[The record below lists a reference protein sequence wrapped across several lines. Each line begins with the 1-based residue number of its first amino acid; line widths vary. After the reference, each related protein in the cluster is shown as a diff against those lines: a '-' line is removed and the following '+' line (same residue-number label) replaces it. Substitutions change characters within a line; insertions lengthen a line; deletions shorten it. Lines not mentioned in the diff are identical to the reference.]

1 MEGKPTAKV
10 GPEKHTV
17 KVTVVGRTISYE
29 KPQIRA
35 ERGDTIEWVIND
47 EIPFAVVVRARH
59 SPLAWACHV
68 APKGGKPLE
77 VRVREDAVPGVYPYA
92 LCVCVRDSLVIDDPE
107 IIIPPPKGRG

>member
-1 MEGKPTAKV
+1 MEEKPTAKA
-10 GPEKHTV
+10 GPKKHTV
-17 KVTVVGRTISYE
+17 TVKVAGRTISYD
-29 KPQIRA
+29 KPKICA

-77 VRVREDAVPGVYPYA
+77 VRVREDAMPGVYPYA
-92 LCVCVRDSLVIDDPE
+92 FCVCVRDTLVVDDPE
-107 IIIPPPKGRG
+107 IIIPLPRGRG